1 MDIAHFLET
10 VAENGFT
17 RACEIFKISRSTLKE
32 MCDYILKN
40 SDHQITP
47 YTTKLQILYYYC
59 SVKLNTEGVQVQ
71 QH

>member
-10 VAENGFT
+10 VAEHGFT
-17 RACEIFKISRSTLKE
+17 RACDIFKITRNGQKE

-47 YTTKLQILYYYC
+47 YTTKQQIVYYYI
-59 SVKLNTEGVQVQ
+59 SVKLNKEYTQVTI
-71 QH
+71 

>member
-1 MDIAHFLET
+1 MDIAQFLET

-47 YTTKLQILYYYC
+47 YTTKQQILYYFI
-59 SVKLNTEGVQVQ
+59 SVKLNKEYSKIAV
-71 QH
+71 